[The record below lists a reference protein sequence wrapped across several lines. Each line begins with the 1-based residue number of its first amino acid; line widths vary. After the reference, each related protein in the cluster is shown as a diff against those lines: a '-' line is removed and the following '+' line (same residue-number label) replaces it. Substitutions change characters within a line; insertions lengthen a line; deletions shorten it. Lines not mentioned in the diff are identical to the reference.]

1 MARYNVLF
9 LCTRNSAR
17 SIIAEVLLNYW
28 GKGRFHAYSA
38 GSEPSGEIHP
48 LTVQVLEKNY
58 LATGRLRS
66 KSWAEFAADGAPRFD
81 FVFTVC
87 DKAAEACLRW
97 PGDPVLIHW
106 GMPDPIAAAGSDD
119 DRERAFSHAFRELD
133 ARIKAFA
140 HLQLDA
146 LDQMTLRQRL
156 TAIGSPD
163 GEGSQ

>member
-17 SIIAEVLLNYW
+17 SIFAEVLLNYW

-48 LTVQVLEKNY
+48 LTIQLLERNY

-66 KSWAEFAADGAPRFD
+66 KSWAEFALDGAPRFD

-87 DKAAEACLRW
+87 DGPRRRCC
-97 PGDPVLIHW
+97 
-106 GMPDPIAAAGSDD
+106 AG
-119 DRERAFSHAFRELD
+119 R
-133 ARIKAFA
+133 
-140 HLQLDA
+140 
-146 LDQMTLRQRL
+146 
-156 TAIGSPD
+156 
-163 GEGSQ
+163 

>member
-17 SIIAEVLLNYW
+17 SIFAEVLLNYW

-48 LTVQVLEKNY
+48 LTIQVLEKNY

-66 KSWAEFAADGAPRFD
+66 KSWAEFAVDGAPRFD

-87 DKAAEACLRW
+87 DTAAEACLRW
-97 PGDPVLIHW
+97 PGDPVIVHW

-119 DRERAFSHAFRELD
+119 DRERAFSRAFLDLD
-133 ARIKAFA
+133 ARVQAFA
-140 HLQLDA
+140 NLPLDA

-156 TAIGSPD
+156 TAIGAS
-163 GEGSQ
+163 EVFW

>member
-17 SIIAEVLLNYW
+17 SIFAEVLLNYW

-48 LTVQVLEKNY
+48 LTIQLLERNY
-58 LATGRLRS
+58 LAAGRLRS
-66 KSWAEFAADGAPRFD
+66 KSWAEFAVDGAPRFD

-87 DKAAEACLRW
+87 DRAAEACLRW
-97 PGDPVLIHW
+97 PGDPVIVHW
-106 GMPDPIAAAGSDD
+106 GMPDPIAAGSDD
-119 DRERAFSHAFRELD
+119 DRERAFARAFLELD

-140 HLQLDA
+140 TLPLNA
-146 LDQMTLRQRL
+146 LDEMTLRRQL
-156 TAIGSPD
+156 TAIGAS
-163 GEGSQ
+163 EALW

>member
-17 SIIAEVLLNYW
+17 SIFAEVLLNYW

-48 LTVQVLEKNY
+48 LTTQLLERNY

-66 KSWAEFAADGAPRFD
+66 KSWAEFAQDGAPRFD

-87 DKAAEACLRW
+87 DRAAEACLRW
-97 PGDPVLIHW
+97 PGDPVMAHW
-106 GMPDPIAAAGSDD
+106 GMPDPLAAAGSDD
-119 DRERAFSHAFRELD
+119 DRERAFARAFVELD

-140 HLQLDA
+140 TLPLEA
-146 LDQMTLRQRL
+146 LDEMTLRQRL
-156 TAIGSPD
+156 TAIGAS
-163 GEGSQ
+163 EALW